1 MDGLETEVS
10 SDAGEAMRVAGR
22 VVYKMTGSGNDFV
35 LIDGR
40 TNPVDQ
46 WDAEQI
52 RTICG
57 RRTGLGADGLAIIEP
72 GSEPGAVRFHFFNN
86 DGNRT
91 DMCGNASLCATR
103 LAARLELADP
113 DGMTL
118 ETDVGPVRGRVMAGP
133 GERAEIM
140 LPDVRNGRTPD
151 LPLAPGERSMRLV
164 TVGVP
169 HLVVEIDC
177 VEPSKLDIVARGREL
192 RRHPAL
198 PDGGAN
204 VNFASVEDAKWKMRS
219 YERGVEGETL
229 ACGTGAVA
237 VAATLACE
245 NKVELPWT
253 VETASG
259 KMLQVS
265 GQPSSDSDVILA
277 APRLAGEARVVYRA
291 VLE

>member
-1 MDGLETEVS
+1 
-10 SDAGEAMRVAGR
+10 MRGR

-35 LIDGR
+35 MVDGR
-40 TNPVDQ
+40 TSPVDQ
-46 WDAEQI
+46 WDSEQI

-57 RRTGLGADGLAIIEP
+57 RLTGLGADGLAILEP

-91 DMCGNASLCATR
+91 ELCGNASLCATR

-118 ETDVGPVRGRVMAGP
+118 ETDVGPVRARVLAGP
-133 GERAEIM
+133 GERAEIE
-140 LPDVRNGRTPD
+140 LPDVRIGKIPD
-151 LPLAPGERSMRLV
+151 LPLAAGERSVHLV

-169 HLVVEIDC
+169 HLVVEVDC
-177 VEPSKLDIVARGREL
+177 IGPVKLDILARGREL
-192 RRHPAL
+192 RWHPAL

-204 VNFASVEDAKWKMRS
+204 VNFASAEDGKWKMRS

-229 ACGTGAVA
+229 ACGTGAVG
-237 VAATLACE
+237 VAATLACADR
-245 NKVELPWT
+245 VELPWM

-259 KMLQVS
+259 KVLEVS
-265 GQPSSDSDVILA
+265 GRPASDSDLLLA
-277 APRLAGEARVVYRA
+277 APRLAGEARIVYRA

>member
-1 MDGLETEVS
+1 MDGLETEIS
-10 SDAGEAMRVAGR
+10 RHAGEAMSGR

-35 LIDGR
+35 MIDGR
-40 TNPVDQ
+40 TSPVDQ

-57 RRTGLGADGLAIIEP
+57 RRTGLGADGLAILEP
-72 GSEPGAVRFHFFNN
+72 GSEPGAVRFHFFND

-91 DMCGNASLCATR
+91 EMCGNASLCATR

-118 ETDVGPVRGRVMAGP
+118 ETDVGPVRARVLAGP
-133 GERAEIM
+133 GERAEIV
-140 LPDVRNGRTPD
+140 LPDVRNGQTPD
-151 LPLAPGERSMRLV
+151 LPLAAGERSVHLV
-164 TVGVP
+164 TVGAP
-169 HLVVEIDC
+169 HLVVEVDC
-177 VEPSKLDIVARGREL
+177 VGSPEFDILTRGREL
-192 RRHPAL
+192 RWHPAL
-198 PDGGAN
+198 PNGGAN
-204 VNFASVEDAKWKMRS
+204 VNFASAEDGKWKMRS

-237 VAATLACE
+237 VAATLARAGL
-245 NKVELPWT
+245 VELPWT

-259 KMLQVS
+259 KMLEVS
-265 GQPSSDSDVILA
+265 AQSASDADLLLA
-277 APRLAGEARVVYRA
+277 APRLAGEARIVYRA

>member
-1 MDGLETEVS
+1 MDGLETEIS
-10 SDAGEAMRVAGR
+10 RHAGEAVSGR

-35 LIDGR
+35 MIDGR
-40 TNPVDQ
+40 TSPVDQ

-57 RRTGLGADGLAIIEP
+57 RRTGLGADGLAILEP

-91 DMCGNASLCATR
+91 EMCGNASLCATR

-118 ETDVGPVRGRVMAGP
+118 ETDVGPVRARVLAGP
-133 GERAEIM
+133 GERAEIV
-140 LPDVRNGRTPD
+140 LPDVRNGQTPD
-151 LPLAPGERSMRLV
+151 IPLAAGERSVHLV
-164 TVGVP
+164 MVGVP
-169 HLVVEIDC
+169 HLVVEVDC
-177 VEPSKLDIVARGREL
+177 VGSPELDILTRGREL
-192 RRHPAL
+192 RWHPAL
-198 PDGGAN
+198 LTGGAN
-204 VNFASVEDAKWKMRS
+204 VNFTSAEGGKWKMRS

-237 VAATLACE
+237 VAATLARAGL
-245 NKVELPWT
+245 VELPWT

-259 KMLQVS
+259 KMLEVS
-265 GQPSSDSDVILA
+265 AQSASDADLLLA
-277 APRLAGEARVVYRA
+277 APRLAGEARIVYRA

>member
-1 MDGLETEVS
+1 MDGLETEIS
-10 SDAGEAMRVAGR
+10 RHAGETVRGR

-35 LIDGR
+35 MIDGR
-40 TNPVDQ
+40 TSPVDQ

-57 RRTGLGADGLAIIEP
+57 RRTGLGADGLAILEP

-91 DMCGNASLCATR
+91 EMCGNASLCATR

-118 ETDVGPVRGRVMAGP
+118 ETDVGPVRARVLAGP
-133 GERAEIM
+133 GERAEIV
-140 LPDVRNGRTPD
+140 LPDVRNGQTPD
-151 LPLAPGERSMRLV
+151 LLLAAGERSVHLV
-164 TVGVP
+164 IVGVP
-169 HLVVEIDC
+169 HLVVEVDC
-177 VEPSKLDIVARGREL
+177 VSPSELDILARGREL
-192 RRHPAL
+192 RWHAAL

-204 VNFASVEDAKWKMRS
+204 VNFASAEDGKWKMRS

-237 VAATLACE
+237 VAATLAGAGQ
-245 NKVELPWT
+245 VELPWT

-259 KMLQVS
+259 KMLEVS
-265 GQPSSDSDVILA
+265 GQPAPHADLLLA
-277 APRLAGEARVVYRA
+277 APRLAGEARMVYRA
-291 VLE
+291 ELD

>member
-1 MDGLETEVS
+1 
-10 SDAGEAMRVAGR
+10 MRGR

-35 LIDGR
+35 LVDGR

-46 WDAEQI
+46 WDSDKI

-57 RRTGLGADGLAIIEP
+57 RRSGLGADGLAILEP
-72 GSEPGAVRFHFFNN
+72 GSEPGTVRFHFFNN

-91 DMCGNASLCATR
+91 DLCGNASLCATR

-118 ETDVGPVRGRVMAGP
+118 ETDVGPVRARVLAGP
-133 GERAEIM
+133 GERAEIT
-140 LPDVRNGRTPD
+140 LPDVRNSLTPD
-151 LPLAPGERSMRLV
+151 LPLAPGERSVRLV

-169 HLVVEIDC
+169 HLVVEVDC
-177 VEPSKLDIVARGREL
+177 VRTSDFDILVRGREL
-192 RRHPAL
+192 RWQPAL

-204 VNFASVEDAKWKMRS
+204 VNFTSVEDGKWRIRS

-237 VAATLACE
+237 VAATLACA
-245 NKVELPWT
+245 NRVELPWA

-259 KMLQVS
+259 KMLEVS
-265 GQPSSDSDVILA
+265 GQPESDSDVLLA
-277 APRLAGEARVVYRA
+277 APCLVGEARTVYRA
-291 VLE
+291 VLD

>member
-1 MDGLETEVS
+1 
-10 SDAGEAMRVAGR
+10 
-22 VVYKMTGSGNDFV
+22 MTGSGNDFV
-35 LIDGR
+35 MIDGR
-40 TNPVDQ
+40 TSPVDQ

-57 RRTGLGADGLAIIEP
+57 RRTGLGADGLAILEP

-91 DMCGNASLCATR
+91 EMCGNASLCATR

-118 ETDVGPVRGRVMAGP
+118 ETDVGPVRARVLAGP
-133 GERAEIM
+133 GERAEIV
-140 LPDVRNGRTPD
+140 LPDVRNGQTPD
-151 LPLAPGERSMRLV
+151 IPLAAGERSVHLV
-164 TVGVP
+164 MVGVP
-169 HLVVEIDC
+169 HLVVEVDC
-177 VEPSKLDIVARGREL
+177 VGSPELDILTRGREL
-192 RRHPAL
+192 RWHPAL
-198 PDGGAN
+198 LNGGAN
-204 VNFASVEDAKWKMRS
+204 VNFTSAEGGKWKMRS

-237 VAATLACE
+237 VAATLARAGL
-245 NKVELPWT
+245 VELPWT

-259 KMLQVS
+259 KMLEVS
-265 GQPSSDSDVILA
+265 AQSAADADLLLA
-277 APRLAGEARVVYRA
+277 APRLAGEARIVYRA